1 MKYLLALVAL
11 CAMEAGSLDPALAEG
26 ARNARLAGAER
37 GYGAPAS
44 DGARGSGGTK
54 SPGQST
60 DLLYVCIQDDAKIA
74 VVDMRAKSVLRTID
88 LQKLGFP
95 ATAKPHYI
103 VVEPDGSHW
112 YVSLIG
118 ANRVVK
124 FDRQDRIAGQFEM
137 ETPGMLAMAGPVLF
151 VTRSMSAVNP
161 PKRIAIL
168 QRETMRGD
176 ELDVIFPRPHP
187 VAALEANQSGYVY
200 TGSLGVNQLA
210 AVSFADDKVEL
221 VSIRGPTHSLVQFSI
236 SPDHKTLV
244 GSTDVSGQ
252 LLVFSLASP
261 AKPALVKAID
271 VGKMAFD
278 PAFTPDGRAVWVP
291 IKSTNELVVIDTTS
305 WAVTSRIKHDAFK
318 QPHQIVFSPD
328 GATAFVTN
336 NNKMD
341 HMADPAHA
349 GHAMP
354 GGAASLVVI
363 DVKSGKVEKA
373 IELGMNL
380 TGMGRRSS

>member
-1 MKYLLALVAL
+1 
-11 CAMEAGSLDPALAEG
+11 
-26 ARNARLAGAER
+26 
-37 GYGAPAS
+37 
-44 DGARGSGGTK
+44 
-54 SPGQST
+54 
-60 DLLYVCIQDDAKIA
+60 
-74 VVDMRAKSVLRTID
+74 
-88 LQKLGFP
+88 
-95 ATAKPHYI
+95 
-103 VVEPDGSHW
+103 
-112 YVSLIG
+112 VSLIG

-124 FDRQDRIAGQFEM
+124 FDRQDRVVAHFEM
-137 ETPGMLAMAGPVLF
+137 ETPGMLAIVGPALV
-151 VTRSMSAVNP
+151 VSRSMSAVNP

-168 QRETMRGD
+168 RRETMQGD

-187 VAALEANQSGYVY
+187 VAAVETAQGGYVY

-210 AVSFADDKVEL
+210 AVSFIDDKVEL
-221 VSIRGPTHSLVQFSI
+221 VSIAGPTHSLVQFSL
-236 SPDHKTLV
+236 SPDNKTLV

-261 AKPALVKAID
+261 AKPALQTSID

-278 PAFTPDGRAVWVP
+278 PVFTPDGKFVWVP
-291 IKSTNELVVIDTTS
+291 VKSTNEIVVIDTGT
-305 WAVTSRIKHDAFK
+305 WAITSRIKDDAFK

-354 GGAASLVVI
+354 GAGGRASLVMV
-363 DVKSGKVEKA
+363 DVKYRRVEKA
-373 IELGMNL
+373 IELGLNL
-380 TGMGRRSS
+380 TGMGRRPS

>member
-1 MKYLLALVAL
+1 MKLVGKILAVVVLVL
-11 CAMEAGSLDPALAEG
+11 AGSKDPASGYSAAFGYRVAVSLDPAVQ
-26 ARNARLAGAER
+26 
-37 GYGAPAS
+37 
-44 DGARGSGGTK
+44 T
-54 SPGQST
+54 Q
-60 DLLYVCIQDDAKIA
+60 DLLYVCVQDDAKIA
-74 VVDMRAKSVLRTID
+74 VVDMRAKSVVRTID

-103 VVEPDGSHW
+103 VVEPTGEFW

-124 FDRQDRIAGQFEM
+124 FDRQDRIVAQFEM
-137 ETPGMLAMAGPVLF
+137 ETPGMLALAGPATLA

-161 PKRIAIL
+161 PKRISIL
-168 QRETMRGD
+168 NRQNMQGGEI
-176 ELDVIFPRPHP
+176 DVIFPRPHP
-187 VAALEANQSGYVY
+187 VAAAGSFVY
-200 TGSLGVNQLA
+200 TGSLGVNQMA
-210 AVSFADDKVEL
+210 SISFAEDKVEL
-221 VSIRGPTHSLVQFSI
+221 ITVAGPTHSLVQFAVSA
-236 SPDHKTLV
+236 DHKTLV

-252 LLVFSLASP
+252 LLVFNLATP

-278 PAFTPDGRAVWVP
+278 PAFTPDGKSVWVP
-291 IKSTNELVVIDTTS
+291 VKSTNEIVVIDAAS
-305 WAVTSRIKHDAFK
+305 WTVKSRIKDGAFK

-354 GGAASLVVI
+354 GASGSLVIV
-363 DVKSGKVEKA
+363 DVKSGRVEKA
-373 IELGMNL
+373 LELGMNV
-380 TGMGRRSS
+380 TGMGARQAR